1 MNQSLSD
8 VPNPAED
15 LVACLKSAAMGEGRW
30 RPARHE
36 KGRQL
41 IMPGERANDVLVLD
55 EGLVKLSY
63 YTPEGAEWIKSF
75 IADRGVFGAAD
86 NDLAPASSTFLATCL
101 EPCTVVALPLTW
113 ASNRLAN
120 DPALQKRYGRFLV
133 WLQMRKQ
140 AREESLLCQSAA
152 DRYVAFAQTKPDLMT
167 RLSQADIA
175 RYIGVTPIAF
185 SRIKRRLVAS

>member
-1 MNQSLSD
+1 MNQSLLG
-8 VPNPAED
+8 VPNPVED
-15 LVACLKSAAMGEGRW
+15 LVACLKSAAMGEDRW
-30 RPARHE
+30 RPARYD

-41 IMPGERANDVLVLD
+41 IMPGERAKDVLVLD

-63 YTPEGAEWIKSF
+63 HTLDGAEWIKSF
-75 IADRGVFGAAD
+75 IADCGVFGAVD
-86 NDLAPASSTFLATCL
+86 NDLAPAASTFLATCL
-101 EPCTVVALPLTW
+101 EPCTVVALPLAW
-113 ASNRLAN
+113 VSNRLAN
-120 DPALQKRYGRFLV
+120 DPALQQRYGRFLV

-152 DRYVAFAQTKPDLMT
+152 DRYSAFAQMMPDLIT

-185 SRIKRRLVAS
+185 SRIKRRLAAS